1 MLHPTI
7 PDGAIVREIGN
18 FHGVQQTNNKL
29 ANSGRFTS

>member
-7 PDGAIVREIGN
+7 PNGVIVQEIGN

-29 ANSGRFTS
+29 ANS